1 MSIFE
6 AIEYNGY
13 YRIKCLCEPQL
24 GKRGL
29 YPDVSQKGSY
39 NNVKSMVDFIAY
51 ADGKKDLLEI
61 SNIIGVPVSHLIP
74 VITKLTEADL
84 LEYSYEI

>member
-1 MSIFE
+1 MEQSRQSEI
-6 AIEYNGY
+6 
-13 YRIKCLCEPQL
+13 IKSALE
-24 GKRGL
+24 
-29 YPDVSQKGSY
+29 
-39 NNVKSMVDFIAY
+39 NVKSMVDFIAY